1 MAGRIKDE
9 DVKAVRDA
17 VPIDAVV
24 SEYLQLKNAGGGNLK
39 GLCPFH
45 DEKSPSFQVSPSKGL
60 YHCLA
65 GETRVLTWDGVRE
78 IRELAGGSHRVLT
91 RSGNWYEAPFRSFGT
106 QALLKV
112 TLGRNG
118 QRKEIFATAEHRWFV
133 RSGTNRY
140 NTREVVTK
148 DLKPEHRLSYVFPG
162 SRVQQTTPSPFG
174 IAHGITFGDGTLN
187 DTGSMAQ
194 LDPVKDAEL
203 LRWFP
208 NSTIVESPRQI
219 VVHHLPKFFK
229 SLPPLDESVPY
240 LYGWLAGYVAADGH
254 VAEDGT
260 VSLNCASRET
270 LEYVRT
276 VATRLGIGT
285 YGITQQTREGFPG
298 REPSAIFRVHF
309 IHEDLTE
316 EFFLNSGHRKRY
328 LDSAKQLVRR
338 GWTVK
343 SVEPTDRVEE
353 VYCATVE
360 QGAAFVLEDNI
371 LTGNCFGCGEGGDTL
386 AFVMKV
392 DHLSFTEAV
401 ERLAGQAGITLRY
414 EEGSHVPG
422 RQQGERI
429 RLVEAHKAAAL
440 FYVEQLG
447 GAEAEIG
454 RRFLAERGFDQAAA
468 EHFGVGYAPAG
479 WDHLVRFLRGK
490 GFSDK
495 ELITAGLASESRR
508 GGAIDRFRGRL
519 IWPIRDIT
527 GEVIG
532 FGARK
537 LRDDDQGPK
546 YLNTS
551 ETPLYRKSQ
560 VLYGIDLAKKEI
572 ARTGRAVV
580 VEGYTDVMACHLAG
594 VTTAIATCGTSF
606 GGDHIKILRRLLM
619 DNSGAEVV
627 FTFDGDEAGQKAAL
641 RAFEDDQKFAAET
654 SIAITPGGMDPCEL
668 RLAEGD
674 AAVQRLIEGRTPL
687 FAFALRS
694 IVARYNLDTD
704 EGRVAA
710 VDAAVAVVAAIKN
723 QALRDRYAIRLVGM
737 AGIASQS
744 EEQSVIRRVR
754 AMARARAAGGGST
767 TGRPEYGRQGGGG
780 YQSGGYAGGG
790 QGSAAPA
797 QNAARGP
804 RLDLRSPA
812 HRVERELLKL
822 ALQYPK
828 LVSPAFD
835 AYGEDEFTGPPYI
848 AVRRVISEAGGV
860 EQADGDYLVRVRDA
874 APDDS
879 VRMMVTEL
887 AVEPVMHK
895 SPEFYAGQVLVD
907 VRLNAVKRRVAQV
920 QATIARLDAQGVP
933 DGVPEVAAAQ
943 SELWALQQY
952 GQRLRELGAAGL

>member
-1 MAGRIKDE
+1 MAGRIRDD

-60 YHCLA
+60 FH
-65 GETRVLTWDGVRE
+65 
-78 IRELAGGSHRVLT
+78 
-91 RSGNWYEAPFRSFGT
+91 
-106 QALLKV
+106 
-112 TLGRNG
+112 
-118 QRKEIFATAEHRWFV
+118 
-133 RSGTNRY
+133 
-140 NTREVVTK
+140 
-148 DLKPEHRLSYVFPG
+148 
-162 SRVQQTTPSPFG
+162 
-174 IAHGITFGDGTLN
+174 
-187 DTGSMAQ
+187 
-194 LDPVKDAEL
+194 
-203 LRWFP
+203 
-208 NSTIVESPRQI
+208 
-219 VVHHLPKFFK
+219 
-229 SLPPLDESVPY
+229 
-240 LYGWLAGYVAADGH
+240 
-254 VAEDGT
+254 
-260 VSLNCASRET
+260 
-270 LEYVRT
+270 
-276 VATRLGIGT
+276 
-285 YGITQQTREGFPG
+285 
-298 REPSAIFRVHF
+298 
-309 IHEDLTE
+309 
-316 EFFLNSGHRKRY
+316 
-328 LDSAKQLVRR
+328 
-338 GWTVK
+338 
-343 SVEPTDRVEE
+343 
-353 VYCATVE
+353 
-360 QGAAFVLEDNI
+360 
-371 LTGNCFGCGEGGDTL
+371 CFGCGEGGDTL

-414 EEGSHVPG
+414 EEGGHVPG

-429 RLVEAHKAAAL
+429 RLVEAHKAAAA

-454 RRFLAERGFDQAAA
+454 RKFLAARGFDQAAA

-495 ELITAGLASESRR
+495 ELITAGLALESRR

-537 LRDDDQGPK
+537 LREDDQGPK

-619 DNSGAEVV
+619 DNATSEVV

-654 SIAITPGGMDPCEL
+654 SIAVTPGGMDPCEL

-674 AAVQRLIEGRTPL
+674 AAVQRLIDGRTPL

-694 IVARYNLDTD
+694 IVSRYNLDTD

-710 VDAAVAVVAAIKN
+710 VDAAVPVVAAIKN

-737 AGIASQS
+737 AGIGTQA
-744 EEQSVIRRVR
+744 EEVSMIRRVR
-754 AMARARAAGGGST
+754 AMARARAAGGGTSAA
-767 TGRPEYGRQGGGG
+767 RPEYARRPERGP
-780 YQSGGYAGGG
+780 
-790 QGSAAPA
+790 AAPQVP
-797 QNAARGP
+797 QNVPRGP

-822 ALQYPK
+822 ALQYPA

-835 AYGEDEFTGPPYI
+835 AYGEDEFTGPPY
-848 AVRRVISEAGGV
+848 AQVRRVIAEVGGV
-860 EQADGDYLVRVRDA
+860 EQADAEFLVRVREA
-874 APDDS
+874 APDDT

-895 SPEFYAGQVLVD
+895 SPEFYAGEVLVR
-907 VRLNAVKRRVAQV
+907 VRLLAVDRRVAQV
-920 QATIARLDAQGVP
+920 HATQARLTAQGVP
-933 DGVPEVAAAQ
+933 PDAPEVTAALG
-943 SELWALQQY
+943 ELWALQQY
-952 GQRLRELGAAGL
+952 GQRLREQGAAAL